1 MNSCHLR
8 TAGRGLPRRPVVVL
22 LSTILSLSGASALA
36 QTAPAPATPAVSSS
50 IAASYSTAAAPAAPA
65 ASAVSAAIEL
75 PGIVVSATGD
85 PTPAADVGSSVTVIT
100 ADQIAAQQRRTL
112 PDVLN
117 QVPGLNVV
125 QSGGPGTETSV
136 FIWGTNSNHVK
147 VLIDG
152 IDASDPSNPNDSF
165 DFSQMLTG
173 DIARIEVLR
182 GPQSGLYGSDAIGGV
197 ISITTKSGS
206 GPPKATASIEGGS
219 FGTFNERLGLS
230 GSSSIFNYS
239 FNVQHLLSTD
249 TPDVP
254 QYLLPV
260 GQRVDGNL
268 YDNQT
273 YSTRI
278 GADLTDTLSINA
290 IARYTYA
297 TLLFTSDLS
306 GACGCMADA
315 TRSMQIDRQFYNRE
329 EAVWHTP
336 DKRFI
341 TTLGVNY
348 SNVATFS
355 GEPAADMIPN
365 STFIGQRLTFD
376 LKQEI
381 QVVPGEKLILGG
393 EAKDE
398 SANTGTQVNSQSDRA
413 VYAELESSFFNSL
426 FIASNVRFDDYSS
439 FGGHFTFR
447 VTPAYTIP
455 VTETK
460 LMGSV
465 GTGFKAPTLSE
476 LYQNFPA
483 FDFVAN
489 PNLKPEESTGF
500 DVGFEQPFLNN
511 RVRVG
516 RPISITTSQM

>member
-278 GADLTDTLSINA
+278 GTDLTDTLSINA

-297 TLLFTSDLS
+297 T
-306 GACGCMADA
+306 
-315 TRSMQIDRQFYNRE
+315 
-329 EAVWHTP
+329 AVH
-336 DKRFI
+336 
-341 TTLGVNY
+341 
-348 SNVATFS
+348 
-355 GEPAADMIPN
+355 
-365 STFIGQRLTFD
+365 QRL
-376 LKQEI
+376 E
-381 QVVPGEKLILGG
+381 
-393 EAKDE
+393 
-398 SANTGTQVNSQSDRA
+398 R
-413 VYAELESSFFNSL
+413 
-426 FIASNVRFDDYSS
+426 
-439 FGGHFTFR
+439 
-447 VTPAYTIP
+447 
-455 VTETK
+455 
-460 LMGSV
+460 
-465 GTGFKAPTLSE
+465 
-476 LYQNFPA
+476 
-483 FDFVAN
+483 
-489 PNLKPEESTGF
+489 
-500 DVGFEQPFLNN
+500 
-511 RVRVG
+511 RVRLHGG
-516 RPISITTSQM
+516 RYAVDADRSSVLQP